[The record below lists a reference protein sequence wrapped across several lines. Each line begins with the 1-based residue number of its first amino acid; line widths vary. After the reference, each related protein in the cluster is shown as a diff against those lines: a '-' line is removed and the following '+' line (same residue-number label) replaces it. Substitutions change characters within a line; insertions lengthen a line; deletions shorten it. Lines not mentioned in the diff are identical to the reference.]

1 MNNKKIVEDYYN
13 ENMDDYMRNLGDCFH
28 QGFWYDDT
36 KDYHEAL
43 RNTNEEIMNYLD
55 IREDD
60 IIFDAGCG
68 IGGTVRHIS
77 QKHKVDITGITLLKK
92 LVDQCNKLSEELMA
106 ANDIKFYEMDYCQ
119 TNFKDD
125 HFTKVY
131 ALESICHT
139 DKKGDFVKESYRIL
153 RKGGTLVVCDYFR
166 TEKEFPDSETE
177 KSYGRFLNGWAL
189 AGLDTL
195 PDFIAKM
202 KEAGYKSIE
211 TFDKTPL
218 VLPFSKFISQNR
230 KAQLE
235 IMGLLA
241 LSGKIPYSN
250 FTHSTAIY
258 LQYQLFKENIF
269 KFVVIRSK
277 K

>member
-1 MNNKKIVEDYYN
+1 MNNNKIVEDYYD

-28 QGFWYDDT
+28 QGFWYNDT

-43 RNTNEEIMNYLD
+43 RNTNEEIMKYLN

-60 IIFDAGCG
+60 IILDAGCG
-68 IGGTVRHIS
+68 VGGTVRHII

-92 LVDQCNKLSEELMA
+92 LVDQCNKLSEELMTT
-106 ANDIKFYEMDYCQ
+106 NDIKFYEMDYCQ
-119 TNFKDD
+119 TNFKDE
-125 HFTKVY
+125 HFTKIY
-131 ALESICHT
+131 ALESVCHT
-139 DKKGDFVKESYRIL
+139 DKKEHFIKESFRIL
-153 RKGGTLVVCDYFR
+153 RKNGILVVCDYFR
-166 TEKEFPDSETE
+166 TDKRFPDSKTE
-177 KSYGRFLNGWAL
+177 KNYDRFLDGWAL

-195 PDFIAKM
+195 PVFMAKM

-218 VLPFSKFISQNR
+218 VLPFSKLISQKR
-230 KAQLE
+230 KAQLQ
-235 IMGLLA
+235 IIGLSA

-258 LQYQLFKENIF
+258 LQYQLFKRNIF
-269 KFVVIRSK
+269 KFVVIRGGK
-277 K
+277 